1 MNMVLN
7 NGKRKNN
14 ETELRE
20 KPLLPG
26 KDEEVVPSITNLEQL
41 ERKQNLNEWNKGGN
55 PKRRG

>member
-41 ERKQNLNEWNKGGN
+41 ERKQNLNE
-55 PKRRG
+55 